1 MMPGKLLNVKKKI
14 LSWLSLQNAGRPV
27 KIERSTVMAEDE
39 VARNLKSMD
48 ELDFTAWNGADWHG
62 LFAHYYSK
70 DVLVDVHG
78 QPVTHGIEEYIDT
91 AKTRIQ
97 ASGGTPA
104 HITSRPIRFGYGD
117 LKLVHEQSDQ
127 LRMRLAGDNAAAL
140 TGQTLTVDGGLVLR

>member
-1 MMPGKLLNVKKKI
+1 ML
-14 LSWLSLQNAGRPV
+14 AGHSRF

-48 ELDFTAWNGADWHG
+48 
-62 LFAHYYSK
+62 
-70 DVLVDVHG
+70 VLVDVHG
-78 QPVTHGIEEYIDT
+78 QPVTHGIEEYIDA

-140 TGQTLTVDGGLVLR
+140 TGQT